1 MQGLDSRRCG
11 RRSSGRTTCSPPAEQ
26 QLFRRLSV
34 FDGGCSLEAAEEV
47 ADADLDTVQ
56 SLVEKSLVRF
66 ASGRYWMLDTIREFA
81 AERLDAGD
89 ADLMRRRLRAHIVAV
104 AEASAV
110 PLHTA
115 QEGTV
120 GERLA
125 PDYAN
130 VRAAVWYALEA
141 GEPDD
146 VGRIVGALFPFL
158 ISHGHLDEVREWV
171 DAALAARD
179 RLTERGLAETLMG
192 GGEIA
197 RFAGDLDRALE
208 LKAELACVDVD
219 LQRPNW
225 KAATLADLSE
235 IALDQGDFASA
246 RSYAEQS
253 AAAGGGAR
261 ATLCFAELA
270 LRHGDL
276 HRAES
281 DGLAAL
287 ADLEPGAYN
296 HACTLEMLGET
307 ARRTGDSEHAA
318 DRFGEALRFFV
329 KLDDGGGIADCL
341 EGFSRLAAE
350 SGDSGRAGLL
360 YGAAQ
365 RLRETRGRR
374 PIRADLPP
382 PDVSDSVRDEGQAMT
397 LEDAVDLA
405 LTQ

>member
-1 MQGLDSRRCG
+1 MLTPAQILERLSKRLDLLTGG
-11 RRSSGRTTCSPPAEQ
+11 RDAGPRQQTLRATIEWSYDLLASGEQ
-26 QLFRRLSV
+26 QLFQRLSV
-34 FDGGCSLEAAEEV
+34 FDGGCSLDAAEEV

-66 ASGRYWMLDTIREFA
+66 VSGRYWMLDTIREFA
-81 AERLDAGD
+81 GERLEAGD

-158 ISHGHLDEVREWV
+158 ISHGHLDEVRDWV

-179 RLTERGLAETLMG
+179 RLSERGLAETLMG

-246 RSYAEQS
+246 RGYAEQS

-261 ATLCFAELA
+261 ARRSASPSWRCATVISV
-270 LRHGDL
+270 GP
-276 HRAES
+276 S
-281 DGLAAL
+281 
-287 ADLEPGAYN
+287 P
-296 HACTLEMLGET
+296 T
-307 ARRTGDSEHAA
+307 ASLDS
-318 DRFGEALRFFV
+318 RGS
-329 KLDDGGGIADCL
+329 GGGVQP
-341 EGFSRLAAE
+341 R
-350 SGDSGRAGLL
+350 
-360 YGAAQ
+360 
-365 RLRETRGRR
+365 
-374 PIRADLPP
+374 
-382 PDVSDSVRDEGQAMT
+382 V
-397 LEDAVDLA
+397 
-405 LTQ
+405 